1 MVCEAVEVRIADF
14 VLTDS
19 GNGKI
24 LPRGGRLC
32 DRSGRSEARRLHY
45 DIDIKKERE
54 VSLMVLT
61 LEDRVREVTQ
71 SDQFS
76 LHYRL

>member
-1 MVCEAVEVRIADF
+1 M
-14 VLTDS
+14 T
-19 GNGKI
+19 
-24 LPRGGRLC
+24 LPRHRHQKGF
-32 DRSGRSEARRLHY
+32 
-45 DIDIKKERE
+45 ERE

-61 LEDRVREVTQ
+61 LEDRVLEVTQ